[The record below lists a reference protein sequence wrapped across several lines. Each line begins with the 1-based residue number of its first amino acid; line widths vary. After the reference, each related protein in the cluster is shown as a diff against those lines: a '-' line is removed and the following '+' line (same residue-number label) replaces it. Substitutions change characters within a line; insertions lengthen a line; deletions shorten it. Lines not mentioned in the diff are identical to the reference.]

1 MNRRINRAIRDLDDE
16 NERRNITK
24 KLAKA
29 QQEKLLLQQ
38 KRNDTG
44 IEKSVANKRK
54 AKDKHSVPKQ
64 EFARIY

>member
-38 KRNDTG
+38 TV
-44 IEKSVANKRK
+44 I
-54 AKDKHSVPKQ
+54 
-64 EFARIY
+64 I

>member
-54 AKDKHSVPKQ
+54 AKDLWQKANPH
-64 EFARIY
+64 ENT